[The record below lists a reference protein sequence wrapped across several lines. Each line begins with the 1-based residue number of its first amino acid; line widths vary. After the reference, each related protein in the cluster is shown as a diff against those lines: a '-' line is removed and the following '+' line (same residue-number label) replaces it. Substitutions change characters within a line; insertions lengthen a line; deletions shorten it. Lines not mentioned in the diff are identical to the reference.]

1 MLQKVRRW
9 LWDNRKVL
17 IIVAFYVAV
26 LESIYFMPYY
36 LMWWILAL
44 AIISALGIWW
54 LSGLTRKVH
63 KWWLLWLE
71 TLWVLAGGLGFLL
84 FNLLSNWQF
93 QVSMAVL
100 VVIIFAMMR
109 AYELYLVEGV
119 WPVRAFAFLNFLNVL
134 TFFFV
139 SAGLLSA
146 ADFYTLNLSV
156 LLIGFAAQ
164 VLLAINLRFWREG
177 VVSAR
182 KWLYAMITVLV
193 MEEILWIVS
202 SWHRGVYLK
211 AFLISIIFYIFSDF
225 IMHYN
230 RGSLTVKVA
239 VEYVGLILLLLV
251 AMFVFDWL
259 FILQ

>member
-1 MLQKVRRW
+1 MINEVRSW

-17 IIVAFYVAV
+17 IVIALFIGV
-26 LESIYFMPYY
+26 LELVYFVPFY
-36 LMWWILAL
+36 LMWWTLALVAILAL
-44 AIISALGIWW
+44 GVWW
-54 LSGLTRKVH
+54 LSGFTNKIS

-71 TLWVLAGGLGFLL
+71 SLWMVAGGLGFLL
-84 FNLLSNWQF
+84 FNLLDNWQF
-93 QVSMAVL
+93 QIAAAVL
-100 VVIIFAMMR
+100 VIIVFAMLR
-109 AYELYLVEGV
+109 AYEIYLTTGK

-134 TFFFV
+134 AFFFV

-146 ADFYTLNLSV
+146 ADFYSLNLGV
-156 LLIGFAAQ
+156 LLTGFAAQ

-177 VVSAR
+177 VASAR
-182 KWLYAMITVLV
+182 KWLYATITVLV

-211 AFLISIIFYIFSDF
+211 SFLLTIIFYIFADF
-225 IMHYN
+225 IMHYS

-239 VEYVGLILLLLV
+239 VEYVGLVLLLLV

>member
-1 MLQKVRRW
+1 MINKARRW

-17 IIVAFYVAV
+17 IIVALFVGV
-26 LESIYFMPYY
+26 LELIYFVPFY
-36 LMWWILAL
+36 LIWWVWVL
-44 AIISALGIWW
+44 AIILTLGIWW
-54 LSGLTRKVH
+54 LSGLTREIR

-71 TLWVLAGGLGFLL
+71 SVWVTTGGLGFIL

-93 QVSMAVL
+93 QITVTVIAI
-100 VVIIFAMMR
+100 IIFAMLR
-109 AYELYLVEGV
+109 AYEIYLTKDI
-119 WPVRAFAFLNFLNVL
+119 WPVRAFAFLNFLNIL

-146 ADFYTLNLSV
+146 ADFYSLSLGV
-156 LLIGFAAQ
+156 LLMIFAAQ

-177 VVSAR
+177 VTSVR
-182 KWLYAMITVLV
+182 KWLYAVIAVLV
-193 MEEILWIVS
+193 IEEILWITS

-211 AFLISIIFYIFSDF
+211 AFLLTIIFYIFADF

-239 VEYVGLILLLLV
+239 VEYVGLMLLLLV